1 MPFASTVAT
10 GIIAGV
16 IYDVLKVSG
25 SFVWDQVR
33 AKLPKTISLNDT
45 QEKELPVLLE
55 KLDLN
60 SDMSESA
67 IQRKIENSSEIMA
80 LIQSIQ
86 VSPQIQNT
94 ITQNHSGEGDN
105 NITINN

>member
-1 MPFASTVAT
+1 MPFVSTVVT
-10 GIIAGV
+10 GIIASV

-25 SFVWDQVR
+25 SVVWDEVR

-67 IQRKIENSSEIMA
+67 IQRKIENSNEIMA
-80 LIQSIQ
+80 LVQTMQ
-86 VSPQIQNT
+86 VSSQIQNT
-94 ITQNHSGEGDN
+94 ITQNHAGEGDN